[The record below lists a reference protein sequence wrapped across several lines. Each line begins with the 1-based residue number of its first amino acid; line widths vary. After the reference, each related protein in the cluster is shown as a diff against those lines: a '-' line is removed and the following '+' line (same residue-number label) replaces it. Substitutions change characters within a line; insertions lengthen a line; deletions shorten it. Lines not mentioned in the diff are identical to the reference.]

1 MEYTKTEAKQAARER
16 FTGLWAATTA
26 PFGPSGELDEAALRA
41 DLDRLTG
48 GLHVDGIFC
57 GGVMSEFWSLT
68 GSEKRRLVEVVV
80 DATRGKCPVIAHT
93 GHTSAEQAIELT
105 THAQKAGADF
115 AVLIN
120 PYYPAAS
127 DEGLYRWF
135 KQVCGAVD
143 IGIWLFDTA
152 YSGVS
157 LSLDLVERLAA
168 IENVCGIKVGRDHAH
183 YLRVLDRVGG
193 QIMVCEPHEGTWLE
207 NMREHGQRCFMS
219 SAAPYLYQ
227 TPEWQ
232 PMREYTGLAAARRLR
247 RGRPGRRHAR
257 PGARGGGQ
265 VAARQAA
272 DGRRAG
278 LDQGVGRPGR
288 HVRRAGPAAGAAAHR
303 GRGGRPRRRPGR
315 GRAAAGQRR
324 LSPGAAERPPAGPP
338 LSPSP
343 RPGRGPGRTA

>member
-1 MEYTKTEAKQAARER
+1 MEYTKAEAKQAAREC

-26 PFGPSGELDEAALRA
+26 PFDSSGQLDEAALRR

-48 GLHVDGIFC
+48 GLHIGGIFC
-57 GGVMSEFWSLT
+57 GGVMSEFWALT
-68 GSEKRRLVEVVV
+68 GSEKRRLVEVAV

-105 THAQKAGADF
+105 MHAQKAGAHF

-157 LSLDLVERLAA
+157 LSLDLVERLAG

-193 QIMVCEPHEGTWLE
+193 QIMVCEPNEGTWLE

-232 PMREYTGLAAARRLR
+232 PMREYTALALEGDFAGAGQVAGTLDPVRAVAAKWLHGKRRMADALASIKAWAGLVGMSGGPVRLPLLPHTEGEVAELAADLAAAGLLPGSGASARVLR
-247 RGRPGRRHAR
+247 NGHRP
-257 PGARGGGQ
+257 
-265 VAARQAA
+265 
-272 DGRRAG
+272 
-278 LDQGVGRPGR
+278 
-288 HVRRAGPAAGAAAHR
+288 AHR
-303 GRGGRPRRRPGR
+303 
-315 GRAAAGQRR
+315 
-324 LSPGAAERPPAGPP
+324 
-338 LSPSP
+338 
-343 RPGRGPGRTA
+343 

>member
-1 MEYTKTEAKQAARER
+1 MEYTKAEAKQAAREC
-16 FTGLWAATTA
+16 FTGLWAATTT
-26 PFGPSGELDEAALRA
+26 PFDRSGDLDVAALRR

-48 GLHVDGIFC
+48 SLHIDGIFC

-68 GSEKRRLVEVVV
+68 GSEKRRLVEEVV

-93 GHTSAEQAIELT
+93 GHHSARQAIELT
-105 THAQKAGADF
+105 RHAQKAGADF

-127 DEGLYRWF
+127 EDGLYRWF
-135 KQVCGAVD
+135 EQVCGAVD

-157 LSLDLVERLAA
+157 LSLELVERLAA
-168 IENVCGIKVGRDHAH
+168 IENVCGIKVGRDHTH
-183 YLRVLDRVGG
+183 YLKVLDRVGG

-232 PMREYTGLAAARRLR
+232 PMREYTGLALGGDFTGASQIAATLDPVR
-247 RGRPGRRHAR
+247 A
-257 PGARGGGQ
+257 
-265 VAARQAA
+265 VAAKWLHGKERMADALASIKAWAGLVGMSGGPVRLPVLSHTEAEVAELAA
-272 DGRRAG
+272 DLDAVG
-278 LDQGVGRPGR
+278 LLPGTGTSARVLRNGHRP
-288 HVRRAGPAAGAAAHR
+288 VRR
-303 GRGGRPRRRPGR
+303 
-315 GRAAAGQRR
+315 
-324 LSPGAAERPPAGPP
+324 
-338 LSPSP
+338 
-343 RPGRGPGRTA
+343 